1 MLLKKIR
8 STEPLCHL
16 GGEQTLIWHEPGRD
30 LDADRHAFEYLIETD
45 YSTTPL
51 QPLPFSLDIMDSK
64 KARTRTPAFRFKQL
78 LLKTSNTSSIPQAG
92 RPRGQ
97 SVISQNTP
105 IAFPPV
111 FITCKTRLRL
121 LDTQLHIIPSS

>member
-45 YSTTPL
+45 YSITPL

-64 KARTRTPAFRFKQL
+64 KARTLAVSQL
-78 LLKTSNTSSIPQAG
+78 SHKILPSPFPQSSSLAKHASASSTLSCTSFQVVNT
-92 RPRGQ
+92 Q
-97 SVISQNTP
+97 S
-105 IAFPPV
+105 
-111 FITCKTRLRL
+111 L
-121 LDTQLHIIPSS
+121 